1 MLTCTLSQK
10 FKCLKVFNEVI
21 NHASSKVLGPY
32 ELTFKKKKNPSLKHS
47 SIGSIFFN
55 PEATAIF

>member
-1 MLTCTLSQK
+1 M
-10 FKCLKVFNEVI
+10 FNEVI

>member
-10 FKCLKVFNEVI
+10 FKYLKLFNEVI

-32 ELTFKKKKNPSLKHS
+32 ELTFKKKKS
-47 SIGSIFFN
+47 
-55 PEATAIF
+55 